1 MLHASGLTKHYGGV
15 TALSSVDITLA
26 PGEVHGLVGENG
38 AGKSTLVKILS
49 GVVRPDAGVTTV
61 DSVPVSFSSARDAF
75 GRGVALVA
83 QELAVFPD
91 LTVVENLFPLA
102 PIRRGPL
109 LSARRMAARA
119 APVLEELGLRV
130 APDARAGTL
139 SLADQ
144 QLLEIGRA
152 LLRDP
157 RVLILDEPTSA
168 LPRDAVE
175 RLMAVLGRLVS
186 RGVAVLYVS
195 HFIEEVL
202 RIADRI
208 TVLRDGRVALAG
220 SDADLDAVVTAM
232 LGTPASHAMV
242 SRPPIAREPVVVVEG
257 LRVPGLVHDVS
268 FTVAPGEIVGFAGLQ
283 GAGHLAVLAA
293 LSGRAVPAAGRVRI
307 AGVPA
312 PRSPRQAVRA
322 GIAFVPSDRK
332 RYGLMLDK
340 PVWENIST
348 VSWLGLGANGWWVRP
363 RRLAAAAVRHAA
375 RLRIRGGPYDLASS
389 LSGGNQQKVVVAKWL
404 DADPAVIVLDDPTR
418 GVDVGARAEMHSV
431 IFSLAGEGKPVLLA
445 SSDLAE
451 LCELC
456 DRVLV
461 FQRGHVVST
470 LPRSGLSE
478 QALSVAMN
486 AGFAPSGRE
495 W

>member
-1 MLHASGLTKHYGGV
+1 MLHASGLTKRYGGV
-15 TALSSVDITLA
+15 TALSSVDITLT

-61 DSVPVSFSSARDAF
+61 DGSPV
-75 GRGVALVA
+75 VALVA

-91 LTVVENLFPLA
+91 LTVLENLFPLA
-102 PIRRGPL
+102 PLRRGPL
-109 LSARRMAARA
+109 LSARRMAERA

-186 RGVAVLYVS
+186 RGVAILYVS
-195 HFIEEVL
+195 HFLEEVL
-202 RIADRI
+202 RIADRV

-220 SDADLDAVVTAM
+220 SDADLDSVVTAM
-232 LGTPASHAMV
+232 LGAPAA
-242 SRPPIAREPVVVVEG
+242 SRAVVERPELTGEPVVSVAG
-257 LRVPGLVHDVS
+257 LRVADQVDNVS
-268 FTVAPGEIVGFAGLQ
+268 FTVEPGEIVGFAGLQ

-293 LSGRAVPAAGRVRI
+293 LSGRAVPSAGQVRI

-312 PRSPRQAVRA
+312 PHSPRQAVRA

-340 PVWENIST
+340 PVWENTST
-348 VSWLGLGANGWWVRP
+348 VSWLGLGVNGWWVRP

-404 DADPAVIVLDDPTR
+404 DADPGVVILDDPTR
-418 GVDVGARAEMHSV
+418 GVDVGARAEMHAV
-431 IFSLAGEGKPVLLA
+431 IVSLAVEGKPVLIA

-461 FQRGHVVST
+461 FQRGRVVSMV
-470 LPRSGLSE
+470 PRAELSE
-478 QALSVAMN
+478 QVLSVAMN
-486 AGFAPSGRE
+486 AGFVT
-495 W
+495 